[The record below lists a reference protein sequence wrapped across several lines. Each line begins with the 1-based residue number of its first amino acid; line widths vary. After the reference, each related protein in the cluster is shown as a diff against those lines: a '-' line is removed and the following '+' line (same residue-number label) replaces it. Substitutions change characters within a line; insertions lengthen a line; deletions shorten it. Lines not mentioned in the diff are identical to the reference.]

1 MCSCFLTRV
10 PAAGAQ
16 AKVTGH
22 SGSFTSTV
30 GVGGGGSVKWFVMS
44 EVTSHSTRT
53 EVEASFTL

>member
-22 SGSFTSTV
+22 SGSFTLT
-30 GVGGGGSVKWFVMS
+30 GGGGGGSVKWFVMS
-44 EVTSHSTRT
+44 EATSHSTRT